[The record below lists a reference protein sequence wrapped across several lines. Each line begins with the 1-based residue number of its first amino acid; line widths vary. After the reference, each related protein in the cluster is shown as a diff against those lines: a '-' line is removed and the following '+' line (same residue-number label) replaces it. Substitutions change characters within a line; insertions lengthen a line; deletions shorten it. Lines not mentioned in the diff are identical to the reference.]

1 MTEKKDLSNLLDK
14 EIEKAEEIRQYYREL
29 LARYEVKIDAL
40 KDLRIDCL
48 DIEKE
53 DLSNLLDK
61 EIEKAEE
68 MHQYYKELLARYEG
82 KIEALKDIR
91 YDLNQEEEE
100 EKKGE

>member
-1 MTEKKDLSNLLDK
+1 MT
-14 EIEKAEEIRQYYREL
+14 
-29 LARYEVKIDAL
+29 
-40 KDLRIDCL
+40 
-48 DIEKE
+48 EKE

-100 EKKGE
+100 EEEKDKKL

>member
-1 MTEKKDLSNLLDK
+1 MTKNKNLLD
-14 EIEKAEEIRQYYREL
+14 
-29 LARYEVKIDAL
+29 
-40 KDLRIDCL
+40 
-48 DIEKE
+48 
-53 DLSNLLDK
+53 LLDK

-68 MHQYYKELLARYEG
+68 MRLYYKELLARYEG

>member
-14 EIEKAEEIRQYYREL
+14 EIVKAEEMRQYYR
-29 LARYEVKIDAL
+29 
-40 KDLRIDCL
+40 
-48 DIEKE
+48 
-53 DLSNLLDK
+53 
-61 EIEKAEE
+61 
-68 MHQYYKELLARYEG
+68 ELLARYEG

>member
-1 MTEKKDLSNLLDK
+1 MTENKNLLDLLDK
-14 EIEKAEEIRQYYREL
+14 EIEKAEEMRLYYKEL
-29 LARYEVKIDAL
+29 LARYEGKIEAL

-48 DIEKE
+48 DLEKE

-68 MHQYYKELLARYEG
+68 MRLYYRELLARYEG